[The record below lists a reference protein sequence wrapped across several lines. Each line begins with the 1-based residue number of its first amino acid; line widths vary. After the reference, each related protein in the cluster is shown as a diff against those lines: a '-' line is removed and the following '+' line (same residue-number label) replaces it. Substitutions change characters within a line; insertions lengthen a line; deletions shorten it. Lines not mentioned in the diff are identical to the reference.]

1 MAITITDRPNTF
13 TFKGQRLIY
22 TATSTNTAQTGFK
35 FIVEV
40 KDGATTLGKYYIP
53 QNPSGVLVFD
63 IAEVVREYIN
73 VDTNDDLGNGLI
85 HTLPNVS
92 TKQMSKATKGIA
104 KIGVQIG
111 EVYGDPLVEYTN
123 LAEHRLYL
131 TGGNIQAREGY
142 RYALSEYVADSSTK
156 KVFLTNRKPS
166 PLNVISKDHIEVK
179 CTDTDYGSM
188 AVWNDDTILSSTAT
202 KIMYRIYDS
211 GGLVGSQSMSFSTT
225 NGSDLPSSADAKAK
239 LTYIGLFPANWSSSN
254 SPLLSSYRPINV
266 SGWRYYTIE
275 MLDAVNASVSEPI
288 YFVNTPSPCKH
299 QPVQLAWVNQLGG
312 WDYFR
317 MDARTSRSITTT
329 AKEYMK
335 TLGDY
340 SSSTY
345 SFDTWSR
352 QQTPYQVDAKLQYI
366 LRSEYLSK
374 EDTELLQNV
383 LRSKNVMMYLDG
395 QWLPIVVK
403 STQVNYE
410 TETISRRLTMTFNV
424 ELAQNE
430 LC

>member
-1 MAITITDRPNTF
+1 MAITITDSPNDF

-40 KDGATTLGKYYIP
+40 KDGATTLGKYYVP
-53 QNPSGVLVFD
+53 QNPSNILVFD
-63 IAEVVREYIN
+63 IAEVVRELVQ

-92 TKQMSKATKGIA
+92 TKQMSKALKGIA
-104 KIGVQIG
+104 KLSIEIG
-111 EVYGDPLVEYTN
+111 EVYGDPLVEYTA
-123 LAEHRLYL
+123 LASDTIIL
-131 TGGNIQAREGY
+131 TSGNIQAREGY
-142 RYALSEYVADSSTK
+142 KYSLSEYIADASTK

-166 PLNVISKDHIEVK
+166 PLNVISKDHIEIK
-179 CTDTDYGSM
+179 CTDTDFGSM
-188 AVWNDDTILSSTAT
+188 AAWNDDTTISSTAT
-202 KIMYRIYDS
+202 KIMYRIYTS
-211 GGLVGSQSMSFSTT
+211 GGLFGSQSMSFTT
-225 NGSDLPSSADAKAK
+225 LNGSDVPSSADVSSK
-239 LTYIGLFPANWSSSN
+239 LTYIGLFPANWSSTN
-254 SPLLSSYRPINV
+254 SPLLSVIKPVALDWI
-266 SGWRYYTIE
+266 YYTIE
-275 MLDAVNASVSEPI
+275 MLDSSNNPVSQPI

-299 QPVQLAWVNQLGG
+299 SPVQLAWVNQLGA

-366 LRSEYLSK
+366 LRTEYLSK

-383 LRSKNVMMYLDG
+383 LKSKNVMMQLDG
-395 QWLPIVVK
+395 NWLPVVVK
-403 STQVNYE
+403 TTSLNYE
-410 TETISRRLTMTFNV
+410 TETISKRLTMTFNV

>member
-1 MAITITDRPNTF
+1 MAITITDSPNDF

-40 KDGATTLGKYYIP
+40 KDGATTLGKYYVP
-53 QNPSGVLVFD
+53 QNPSNILVFD
-63 IAEVVREYIN
+63 IAEVVRELVQ

-92 TKQMSKATKGIA
+92 TKQMSKALDGI
-104 KIGVQIG
+104 KKLDVQIG

-123 LAEHRLYL
+123 LASDVVVL

-142 RYALSEYVADSSTK
+142 QYALSEYIADASTK

-166 PLNVISKDHIEVK
+166 PLNTISKDNIEVK
-179 CTDTDYGSM
+179 CTTDDYGSM
-188 AVWNDDTILSSTAT
+188 AVWNDDVYINSDAT
-202 KIMYRIYDS
+202 QIMYKIYHA
-211 GGLVGSQSMSFSTT
+211 GGLFGSQAMSFSTL
-225 NGSDLPSSADAKAK
+225 NGSDVPSSTDISAK

-254 SPLLSSYRPINV
+254 SPLLSAYRPVNV
-266 SGWRYYTIE
+266 SGWRYYTIQ
-275 MLDAVNASVSEPI
+275 MLDASSNPVSEPI

-299 QPVQLAWVNQLGG
+299 SPVQLAWVNQLGA

-317 MDARTSRSITTT
+317 MDARTSRSITAT

-352 QQTPYQVDAKLQYI
+352 QQTPYQVDAKMQYI
-366 LRSEYLSK
+366 LKSEYLSK

-383 LRSKNVMMYLDG
+383 IRSKNVMMQLDG
-395 QWLPIVVK
+395 EWLPIVVK
-403 STQVNYE
+403 TTSVNYE

-424 ELAQNE
+424 EIAQNE
-430 LC
+430 IC

>member
-1 MAITITDRPNTF
+1 MAITITDSPNDF

-40 KDGATTLGKYYIP
+40 KDGATTLGKYYVP
-53 QNPSGVLVFD
+53 QNPSNILVFD
-63 IAEVVREYIN
+63 IAEVVRELVQ

-92 TKQMSKATKGIA
+92 TKQMSKALKGIA
-104 KIGVQIG
+104 KLSIEIG
-111 EVYGDPLVEYTN
+111 EVYGDPLVEYTA
-123 LAEHRLYL
+123 LASDTIIL
-131 TGGNIQAREGY
+131 TSGNIQAREGY
-142 RYALSEYVADSSTK
+142 KYSLSEYIADASTK

-166 PLNVISKDHIEVK
+166 PLNVISKDHIEIK

-188 AVWNDDTILSSTAT
+188 AVWNDDTTISSTAT
-202 KIMYRIYDS
+202 KIMYKIYHA
-211 GGLVGSQSMSFSTT
+211 GGLFGSQAMSFSTL
-225 NGSDLPSSADAKAK
+225 NGSDVPSSTDISAK

-254 SPLLSSYRPINV
+254 SPLLSAYRPVYV
-266 SGWRYYTIE
+266 SGWRYYTIQ
-275 MLDAVNASVSEPI
+275 MLDASSNPVSEPI

-299 QPVQLAWVNQLGG
+299 SPVQLAWVNQLGA

-383 LRSKNVMMYLDG
+383 LKSKNVMMQLDG
-395 QWLPIVVK
+395 EWLPIVVK
-403 STQVNYE
+403 TTSLNYE
-410 TETISRRLTMTFNV
+410 TETISKRLTMTFNV

>member
-1 MAITITDRPNTF
+1 MAITITDSPNDF

-40 KDGATTLGKYYIP
+40 KDGATTLGKYYVP
-53 QNPSGVLVFD
+53 QNPSNILVFD
-63 IAEVVREYIN
+63 IAEVVRELVQ

-92 TKQMSKATKGIA
+92 TKQMSKALKGIA
-104 KIGVQIG
+104 KLSIEIG
-111 EVYGDPLVEYTN
+111 EVYGDPLVEYTA
-123 LAEHRLYL
+123 LASDTIIL
-131 TGGNIQAREGY
+131 TSGNIQAREGY
-142 RYALSEYVADSSTK
+142 KYSLSEYIADASTK

-166 PLNVISKDHIEVK
+166 PLNVISKDHIEIK

-188 AVWNDDTILSSTAT
+188 AVWNDDTTISSTAT
-202 KIMYRIYDS
+202 KIMYKIYHA
-211 GGLVGSQSMSFSTT
+211 GGLFGSQAMSFSTL
-225 NGSDLPSSADAKAK
+225 NGSDVPSSTDISAK

-254 SPLLSSYRPINV
+254 SPLLSAYRPVYV
-266 SGWRYYTIE
+266 SGWRYYTIQ
-275 MLDAVNASVSEPI
+275 MLDASSNPVSEPI

-299 QPVQLAWVNQLGG
+299 SPVQLAWVNQLGA

-366 LRSEYLSK
+366 LRTEYLSK

-383 LRSKNVMMYLDG
+383 LKSKNVMMQLDG
-395 QWLPIVVK
+395 EWLPIVVK
-403 STQVNYE
+403 TTSLNYE
-410 TETISRRLTMTFNV
+410 TETISKRLTMTFNV